1 VGRHRAGPAVPA
13 RVDRPAELLHDGAVR
28 PARIRLLLLVCLALG
43 PALARAAEPSREQR
57 LSAMSE
63 DDRSWLTD
71 FVAPIILPEEERVFL
86 QLTESAQREG
96 FKEDFWRRREMP
108 GLPLPLG
115 PGYRDRYQGLR
126 KILDAKFIGWK
137 SDAGRLILR
146 RGEPDSVFKPQC
158 GGEEVFRDLE
168 IWTYSALELKGH
180 AAARHIFYR
189 SSPNSPRR
197 LWMIHDG
204 NAIAFL
210 PNTCRA
216 SFDQLSR
223 DCSPSRED
231 SCGRCEDRCVV
242 YGAWVEILKRQGSPA
257 GALAEQG
264 ELFGYPKI
272 SSEGLDRPK
281 ARWAVPGISS
291 AKAPVVGNTTP
302 APTPTSIRQPTLVP
316 TPTPS
321 AVRQATSA
329 PTPTPTTARQP
340 TFVPTP
346 TPTTVRSATSVPTPT
361 LTAPR
366 QLTAASSRSAEPVS
380 TSTPVPPATS
390 TPAAERTPAPIRPT
404 LIPTRAPTRAPT
416 LATAPRP
423 TATLA
428 PTPATTQVAGGLR
441 KLSQKEIQDRIDT
454 LEPGYK
460 EFLDLAR
467 PLMTED
473 ELSRFLQLSDHDR
486 DSFMR
491 DFWKRH
497 S

>member
-1 VGRHRAGPAVPA
+1 
-13 RVDRPAELLHDGAVR
+13 
-28 PARIRLLLLVCLALG
+28 
-43 PALARAAEPSREQR
+43 
-57 LSAMSE
+57 MSE

-115 PGYRDRYQGLR
+115 PGYRDRYQDLR
-126 KILDAKFIGWK
+126 KVLDAKFIGWK

-146 RGEPDSVFKPQC
+146 RGVPDSVFKPQC

-204 NAIAFL
+204 NAIAFQ
-210 PNTCRA
+210 PNACRA

-223 DCSPSRED
+223 DCGPSRED

-242 YGAWVEILKRQGSPA
+242 YGAWAEILKRQGSPA

-281 ARWAVPGISS
+281 ARWAMPAISN
-291 AKAPVVGNTTP
+291 AKAPGAGNTTP

-316 TPTPS
+316 TVSFGLPGRAWSPEEAENRATFS
-321 AVRQATSA
+321 LQSDCRRLAVD
-329 PTPTPTTARQP
+329 
-340 TFVPTP
+340 
-346 TPTTVRSATSVPTPT
+346 
-361 LTAPR
+361 
-366 QLTAASSRSAEPVS
+366 
-380 TSTPVPPATS
+380 
-390 TPAAERTPAPIRPT
+390 
-404 LIPTRAPTRAPT
+404 RAPVTGNLAARNGKTGGKAAWPRGRARW
-416 LATAPRP
+416 AKY
-423 TATLA
+423 
-428 PTPATTQVAGGLR
+428 V
-441 KLSQKEIQDRIDT
+441 
-454 LEPGYK
+454 
-460 EFLDLAR
+460 
-467 PLMTED
+467 
-473 ELSRFLQLSDHDR
+473 
-486 DSFMR
+486 
-491 DFWKRH
+491 
-497 S
+497 